1 MSKENEI
8 QYGGKTIEE
17 LAGMPEDES
26 ATFLRDLLQNKQV
39 GFTDYA
45 LLSARVA
52 GVRVEKGCGSDT
64 GGETGLGVG
73 VIGVAGIAEAALE
86 LLRGKS
92 IEYDGYISENR
103 LFESLKNKLSTSG
116 FLVSERQAED
126 PKQTVFDIRNENP
139 EEPSILQILL
149 SQKKITNTEIDL
161 QKAFDLRG
169 SEESQN
175 RMVSSIQIS
184 PVDINIIKNKGAELL
199 KNAVVSDENIVP
211 DTGST
216 LTEMLG
222 AAKKFFSLATLT
234 LTVSEVVGENGKAAE
249 SERKLEVSNI
259 GSLNKIYIGK
269 LFGDVKCTSCNTS
282 RLEELSNCEG
292 CGAPLEPQ
300 HYQDFKER
308 LAAAGVK
315 I

>member
-1 MSKENEI
+1 MKEEI
-8 QYGGKTIEE
+8 LYGGKTTQE

-26 ATFLRDLLQNKQV
+26 ATFLRGLLQNKQV
-39 GFTDYA
+39 GFADYA

-52 GVRVEKGCGSDT
+52 GARVEKRDGSDN
-64 GGETGLGVG
+64 GGETVGVG
-73 VIGVAGIAEAALE
+73 VIGVAGIAEVALE

-126 PKQTVFDIRNENP
+126 PKQTVFDIKNENP
-139 EEPSILQILL
+139 EEPPILQILL
-149 SQKKITNTEIDL
+149 SLKKITDTEIDL
-161 QKAFDLRG
+161 QKAFDLR
-169 SEESQN
+169 EFKENQN
-175 RMVSSIQIS
+175 RVVSSIQIS

-199 KNAVVSDENIVP
+199 KNATVSDRDVVSN
-211 DTGST
+211 TGST

-234 LTVSEVVGENGKAAE
+234 LTVGDVVEENGKAAE

-259 GSLNKIYIGK
+259 GSLNRIYIEK
-269 LFGDVKCTSCNTS
+269 LFGDAKCTSCNTS

-292 CGAPLEPQ
+292 CGAPLEPRR
-300 HYQDFKER
+300 YQDFKER